1 MFGLAGCIAVDTA
14 SGIPKPR
21 PIVSIAPILETAP
34 IDGIEPSVT
43 ATTTAP
49 TTVVADDDTSSAYV
63 TRLVAQRTH
72 GALLAAHTMG
82 SVDIIDAATLTRVH
96 WLPHTERLGCSVL
109 HSVSVAADDASS
121 IVATCG
127 SDGTLAEWDVRTG
140 ELVHAYAARAVAP
153 HALACAV
160 DAASQV
166 TLCGGSR
173 GTVMWFDQRTRA
185 QVRVLADLHSD
196 DVTALCVAGRGA
208 VLSGADDALVCE
220 LQLDGTASIGDD
232 AADDDAAN
240 DDDAFL
246 RGCFSVGDAVQQLA
260 VCGRD
265 SDAIACLTNVAVSV
279 WDRASLAPRFT
290 LADHRAA
297 TAAAAALPA
306 VDYTVGF
313 HFDTPSDQLWALAGA
328 DDGSLVLG
336 AVAPDALV
344 PLATLTDPNNGHY
357 ARVRAFAAFNSDVL
371 FTGAEDGNICAWRR
385 GHQANSNNNNNTATA
400 ASTPTIRQQRMP
412 RTSQSVSHRV
422 NPF

>member
-21 PIVSIAPILETAP
+21 PIIPIAPIVETTN
-34 IDGIEPSVT
+34 GGEPT
-43 ATTTAP
+43 IAATTAAAP
-49 TTVVADDDTSSAYV
+49 VLPDVGDDASSAYV
-63 TRLVAQRTH
+63 TRLVAQRHH

-96 WLPHTERLGCSVL
+96 WLPHTERLACSVL
-109 HSVSVAADDASS
+109 HSVGVAADDSS

-127 SDGTLAEWDVRTG
+127 SDGTLAEWDVRSG

-153 HALACAV
+153 HALACAI
-160 DAASQV
+160 DASSQV

-196 DVTALCVAGRGA
+196 DVTTLCVAGRGA

-220 LQLDGTASIGDD
+220 LQLDGAASLGDD

-246 RGCFSVGDAVQQLA
+246 RGCLNVGDAVQQLV

-265 SDAIACLTNVAVSV
+265 SDAVACLTNVAVSV

-297 TAAAAALPA
+297 TAAAAALPT

-313 HFDTPSDQLWALAGA
+313 HFDAPSDQLWALAGA
-328 DDGSLVLG
+328 DDGSLVLA

-344 PLATLTDPNNGHY
+344 PLATLVDPNNGHY
-357 ARVRAFAAFNSDVL
+357 ARVRAFTAFNSDVL

-385 GHQANSNNNNNTATA
+385 GHQASASYNINAATA
-400 ASTPTIRQQRMP
+400 APTIRQQRMP